1 MWRKITP
8 MPPEELQRWER
19 LRRLGRKTYAYKYG
33 VMYWGG
39 CLFLVLS
46 VYLLLDS
53 ADFSWRERSFE
64 PSLIVITALVCALG
78 GYFVALFNW
87 EHQEARR
94 RRNFK
99 N

>member
-1 MWRKITP
+1 MP
-8 MPPEELQRWER
+8 MSPEELQRWER
-19 LRRLGRKTYAYKYG
+19 LRRLGRKKRTVHKYG

-39 CLFLVLS
+39 CLSFGLS
-46 VYLLLDS
+46 VYLLLDR
-53 ADFSWRERSFE
+53 ADFAGARLALNQALSS
-64 PSLIVITALVCALG
+64 SLPLVCALG

>member
-53 ADFSWRERSFE
+53 ADFS
-64 PSLIVITALVCALG
+64 
-78 GYFVALFNW
+78 
-87 EHQEARR
+87 
-94 RRNFK
+94 
-99 N
+99 

>member
-1 MWRKITP
+1 MWKKIMP
-8 MPPEELQRWER
+8 MSPEELQRWER
-19 LRRLGRKTYAYKYG
+19 LRRLGRKNYAYKYG

-39 CLFLVLS
+39 CLSFGLS
-46 VYLLLDS
+46 IYLLLDR
-53 ADFSWRERSFE
+53 ADFAWREVSFE
-64 PSLIVITALVCALG
+64 PGLIIITALVCSLG